1 MTRLK
6 GASSVLTLS
15 ESYLNFL
22 INLEDLNSP
31 IKTDV
36 IRKELKM
43 KNVADDIIEER
54 KAQYSEVMKQ
64 WIDHGKKDG
73 IADVTAST
81 DLHIRDILLINQI
94 NLSRKEKYTDWCSEL
109 PEGVTYVDG
118 QRGNPFWDRIDQL
131 LLNQKLFDENS
142 YCHGFIIGVQEGWAE
157 IKELVIGRYYERESE
172 KYAERNPTLPPIPP
186 VRTENSNEDI
196 QVI

>member
-1 MTRLK
+1 MKQNNSDRSCNNPMNIEDRCL
-6 GASSVLTLS
+6 AIES
-15 ESYLNFL
+15 E
-22 INLEDLNSP
+22 
-31 IKTDV
+31 V
-36 IRKELKM
+36 IRNYSKM
-43 KNVADDIIEER
+43 KNIEESVVKER
-54 KAQYSEVMKQ
+54 IVQYNEVMKQ